1 MCTGKKRS
9 ESLKNFSL
17 FFDTKSAL
25 LSLLHRGDIVGG
37 MDVDE
42 MEAAASKTTTSQ
54 SVFSVEVA

>member
-1 MCTGKKRS
+1 MCVKGKKRS

-17 FFDTKSAL
+17 FFDTTSAL

-42 MEAAASKTTTSQ
+42 MEAAASKTSQ